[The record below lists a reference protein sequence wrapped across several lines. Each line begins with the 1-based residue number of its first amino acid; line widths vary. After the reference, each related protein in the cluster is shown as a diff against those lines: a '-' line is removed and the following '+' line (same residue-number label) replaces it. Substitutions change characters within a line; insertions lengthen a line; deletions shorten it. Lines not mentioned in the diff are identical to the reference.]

1 MIGLTIGATSDKSK
15 PDYQTLESF
24 DPVSMEK
31 NSMII
36 NTTVDPGKEIIVI
49 TRDEQTIWGKFQGTT
64 GEDDNLALKI
74 SGTLSG
80 GTIAIPIRNVSRI
93 QIKNSKNGT
102 LTGFLVGAVIDG
114 VIVVVVIHK
123 VFDDVMGA
131 AVGGINIE

>member
-49 TRDEQTIWGKFQGTT
+49 TRDEQTIWGKFK
-64 GEDDNLALKI
+64 ALPAK
-74 SGTLSG
+74 
-80 GTIAIPIRNVSRI
+80 TII
-93 QIKNSKNGT
+93 
-102 LTGFLVGAVIDG
+102 
-114 VIVVVVIHK
+114 
-123 VFDDVMGA
+123 
-131 AVGGINIE
+131 